1 MGQEVMERGCVFW
14 PPSLLPVEGRRRIQL
29 HQQTDHFPFRYCNR
43 TFVLM
48 STKGS
53 VQPDGHPAVTMLN
66 PILLQV
72 VVVQN
77 PKYFKKFATVVQKA
91 DARTVSNYLMW
102 RAVSS
107 SLSSLNEEARDELY
121 KSRSCG
127 KTDSQ

>member
-48 STKGS
+48 YNLM
-53 VQPDGHPAVTMLN
+53 DHPAVTMLN

-77 PKYFKKFATVVQKA
+77 PKYFKKLATVVQKA